1 MILILKILLPV
12 LVFVSAV
19 YSAKIIKENAPE
31 PRRRPQFE
39 QVLAVEAATFNPD
52 SMQVMLQSRGTARP
66 KNENSLVPEVTG
78 TIVELSPNFVVGGH
92 FKQGEPLIQ
101 LDRREFDIA
110 LIQAQANVA
119 QASAVL
125 QEEQARSSQAKAD
138 WTSLGRK
145 GSPSALTARVPQ
157 VAAARAGLASADAAV
172 KKAELDLART
182 VIFAPFDGRV
192 LEKNV
197 AVGEFVNRGAMLGRI
212 YASNALEVRLPI
224 TASQLAYLQIPGAE
238 ASADDTA
245 SKVEFRA
252 NVGNEEQMWEGRIVR
267 SEGIDTQTQQLH
279 VVAQIDD
286 IQSDVGDALRV
297 GQYVTATLTA
307 ERLNDV
313 YVLPRSAVREDREI
327 VLIDNEG
334 LLRKVPVTVAWSDEE
349 FSAIEASEQL
359 PESPVV
365 VTTVLGTVID
375 GTKVRATIDGVA
387 PAPPQ
392 RPSGNAGGKPSGRQG
407 GDKSGGA
414 KPAAGGKPDTD
425 KPAAQPQANK
435 RATSETSSSEA
446 AGQPAAVADQ
456 AANFTQWRD
465 IIESGGSLP
474 EDDKQQVRD
483 RIAAGGRVPPWL
495 RAAVQ

>member
-1 MILILKILLPV
+1 MPFISYIYV
-12 LVFVSAV
+12 LVF
-19 YSAKIIKENAPE
+19 
-31 PRRRPQFE
+31 
-39 QVLAVEAATFNPD
+39 TFP
-52 SMQVMLQSRGTARP
+52 G
-66 KNENSLVPEVTG
+66 G
-78 TIVELSPNFVVGGH
+78 VV
-92 FKQGEPLIQ
+92 
-101 LDRREFDIA
+101 
-110 LIQAQANVA
+110 
-119 QASAVL
+119 
-125 QEEQARSSQAKAD
+125 
-138 WTSLGRK
+138 
-145 GSPSALTARVPQ
+145 
-157 VAAARAGLASADAAV
+157 
-172 KKAELDLART
+172 
-182 VIFAPFDGRV
+182 
-192 LEKNV
+192 
-197 AVGEFVNRGAMLGRI
+197 
-212 YASNALEVRLPI
+212 
-224 TASQLAYLQIPGAE
+224 
-238 ASADDTA
+238 
-245 SKVEFRA
+245 
-252 NVGNEEQMWEGRIVR
+252 
-267 SEGIDTQTQQLH
+267 
-279 VVAQIDD
+279 DD
-286 IQSDVGDALRV
+286 IGESSGGFFGGLGGFFSDVGDALRV

-392 RPSGNAGGKPSGRQG
+392 RPSGNAGGKPSGGQG
-407 GDKSGGA
+407 GDQSGA
-414 KPAAGGKPDTD
+414 ARPAAGGKPDAAQPAA
-425 KPAAQPQANK
+425 KPAAKSAAQPQTNS
-435 RATSETSSSEA
+435 RATRETSSSEA